1 MYCIFAYIYHKEQ
14 LLVCIYIYQSHG
26 SYGITDIV
34 AWEAVDLLQAN
45 HVVLVQ
51 VAPRNQA
58 MGKMYQLDICGS
70 HDGIK
75 HKSLKNICA
84 LK

>member
-1 MYCIFAYIYHKEQ
+1 MDPMASPTLSTQ
-14 LLVCIYIYQSHG
+14 
-26 SYGITDIV
+26 
-34 AWEAVDLLQAN
+34 AVDLLQAN

-51 VAPRNQA
+51 VAHRHQA

-75 HKSLKNICA
+75 QKIPEKNMCLEVAPKIS
-84 LK
+84 